1 MPCISSTPKATTSTA
16 FWPSP
21 STKSA
26 STAATRWCSTPGTT
40 SPLNGEGITKTDDI
54 NTALLKILT
63 FTQQQHIVTFVM
75 AHPSKVARNK
85 DGTVPKISLSDI
97 SGSIHFY
104 NRADIGIVLTR
115 HSEEGRD
122 YTELTV
128 QKMRFANL
136 GKVGDC
142 YFKYQVGVGRFH
154 PYDPVTD
161 TTDWDETN
169 HIEERVVQTAITM
182 QPPTHSEANVQGF
195 LDQAARAD
203 REKNRP
209 TSLEDNDDLPF
220 DNNNEETPF

>member
-1 MPCISSTPKATTSTA
+1 
-16 FWPSP
+16 
-21 STKSA
+21 
-26 STAATRWCSTPGTT
+26 
-40 SPLNGEGITKTDDI
+40 
-54 NTALLKILT
+54 
-63 FTQQQHIVTFVM
+63 
-75 AHPSKVARNK
+75 VARNK

-122 YTELTV
+122 YTEITV

-182 QPPTHSEANVQGF
+182 PAASAPSEANVQGF
-195 LDQAARAD
+195 LDQANRAD
-203 REKNRP
+203 RESKPRLD
-209 TSLEDNDDLPF
+209 TDDDLPF
-220 DNNNEETPF
+220 DNNEDTPF